1 MVNNST
7 NIDKTKLT
15 AHFKSLNTIE
25 TTTYGV
31 KNTGPGLRQAQKY
44 GGVKLFN
51 VIQTLPSW

>member
-51 VIQTLPSW
+51 VIQTLPS